1 MLLSLGV
8 CGLQN
13 YAMPIPAAAQES
25 VKLSV
30 ASVKVEGC
38 KRWKEKDILALI
50 PELSK
55 KSVDI
60 KNLSKQIQ
68 MVNDSHAVK
77 LNADFQKSDRDQ
89 YNVIVKVQE
98 QKAEH
103 VGINLN
109 NSGNKYTGDWRLMTT
124 YTNANFSNSS
134 DSFGIAA
141 VTSPGHWDD
150 VKQTAL
156 SYRVLLPKAGASMYF
171 AYSYSDVDMGNI
183 ANFGGLSMMA
193 TGKGQT
199 FGWHYQQNMEYT
211 SAKKQILDFGIDH
224 KRYNNE
230 QDYTYQNASL
240 LHDGMDFNVT
250 TLSATYINSR
260 RSSNKAFA
268 YTLGYTT
275 NLNGDVNTYDSYRSG
290 SDSHFNIWQTGLSY
304 QYRMPSDW
312 ISNFRL
318 NGQYTKN
325 NLLTTEQL
333 GAGGMYSVRGF
344 NERAISAD
352 NGYVGS
358 LEFYTPELAKNQRIV
373 FFTDFAHLFNNH
385 ANTGEFSQENIAS
398 AGIGYRYSNE
408 KNGLAASVDYASIVK
423 DIDNPANR
431 DAKKWHVMV
440 SKNF

>member
-1 MLLSLGV
+1 MLIHLDI
-8 CGLQN
+8 Q
-13 YAMPIPAAAQES
+13 PI
-25 VKLSV
+25 
-30 ASVKVEGC
+30 
-38 KRWKEKDILALI
+38 
-50 PELSK
+50 
-55 KSVDI
+55 
-60 KNLSKQIQ
+60 
-68 MVNDSHAVK
+68 
-77 LNADFQKSDRDQ
+77 
-89 YNVIVKVQE
+89 
-98 QKAEH
+98 
-103 VGINLN
+103 
-109 NSGNKYTGDWRLMTT
+109 
-124 YTNANFSNSS
+124 
-134 DSFGIAA
+134 
-141 VTSPGHWDD
+141 
-150 VKQTAL
+150 
-156 SYRVLLPKAGASMYF
+156 
-171 AYSYSDVDMGNI
+171 
-183 ANFGGLSMMA
+183 
-193 TGKGQT
+193 
-199 FGWHYQQNMEYT
+199 
-211 SAKKQILDFGIDH
+211 
-224 KRYNNE
+224 
-230 QDYTYQNASL
+230 
-240 LHDGMDFNVT
+240 
-250 TLSATYINSR
+250 
-260 RSSNKAFA
+260 
-268 YTLGYTT
+268 